1 MKIAGLLLDLFG
13 FEPPPPEPKPA
24 PKPEPKAAAEPSRR
38 AAPKPA
44 PNRPAPPKPAP
55 TPPAAPKRTGERSGP
70 EVLAIA
76 RRSGATWERVVFTTN
91 RRIMASVANRG
102 RDLRLNEAFAAAPDA
117 VLVAVGELFTA
128 KNARRR
134 NAARETV
141 RRFIAQ
147 IPAPATAPRPRTRR
161 ATAADRVQIA
171 RMQAEFDRVNA
182 ESFGGSLPRVPIHLS
197 GRMKRRNGHFSPNPL
212 EIVMSRRLCVHG
224 APGEAEHTMRHEMI
238 HLWQFAEGLPV
249 DHGPAFRKMARRLDV
264 HPRATRPVQ
273 WKERHG

>member
-1 MKIAGLLLDLFG
+1 VKIPDLLLDLFG
-13 FEPPPPEPKPA
+13 FEPAAPEPKRPA
-24 PKPEPKAAAEPSRR
+24 APEPKRPAAPKAAA
-38 AAPKPA
+38 
-44 PNRPAPPKPAP
+44 APPR
-55 TPPAAPKRTGERSGP
+55 PPAPKRTGERSGP
-70 EVLAIA
+70 EVLAVA
-76 RRSGATWERVVFTTN
+76 RRSGGVWERVVFTTN
-91 RRIMASVANRG
+91 RRIMASVANGG

-117 VLVAVGELFTA
+117 VLVAVGELFA
-128 KNARRR
+128 ARNARRR

-147 IPAPATAPRPRTRR
+147 IPASATAPRPRLRR
-161 ATAADRVQIA
+161 ATAADRAQIA

-182 ESFGGSLPRVPIHLS
+182 ESFGGSLPRVAIHLS
-197 GRMKRRNGHFSPNPL
+197 GRMKRRNGHFSSSPL
-212 EIVMSRRLCVHG
+212 EIVMSRRLCLHG

-273 WKERHG
+273 WKGE